1 MFVDFDPSPEKNH
14 GRWGEITDQ
23 LPSLFIMA
31 VHTDQIHQ
39 DWASG
44 GLPGGFFCAN
54 QTWTNIRIMMKQ
66 ELEWHGIEV

>member
-1 MFVDFDPSPEKNH
+1 MA
-14 GRWGEITDQ
+14 GGGEITDQ

-44 GLPGGFFCAN
+44 GLPGGFFLRQSDLDKYKDN
-54 QTWTNIRIMMKQ
+54 DEPGIRMAWIRSM
-66 ELEWHGIEV
+66 IESRK

>member
-1 MFVDFDPSPEKNH
+1 MA
-14 GRWGEITDQ
+14 GGGEITDQ

-54 QTWTNIRIMMKQ
+54 QTWTNIRIMMNQ